1 MPNYNRM
8 SAHNNSS
15 SHLFNSI
22 EDFIIDGSEQS
33 KLGSGSFATV
43 ILARN
48 KHDGKRYA
56 IKTVA

>member
-1 MPNYNRM
+1 M
-8 SAHNNSS
+8 SAQNNSG
-15 SHLFNSI
+15 SHLFNSLD
-22 EDFIIDGSEQS
+22 DFVIDGGDQS

-43 ILARN
+43 ILTRN